1 MLLFKTTQAVSLE
14 KNDMRKIHQEEVEQ
28 KDEELAWL
36 KNVIKGKDEEIE
48 TLKQTHQQEVKTLAE
63 DLQ

>member
-1 MLLFKTTQAVSLE
+1 MLLFKTMQAISSE
-14 KNDMRKIHQEEVEQ
+14 KNEMKELHQEEVDQ

-36 KNVIKGKDEEIE
+36 KNVIKGKDEEIGA
-48 TLKQTHQQEVKTLAE
+48 LKQTHQQEVKTLAE